1 MIRAIIALLL
11 CCAASAHAQTQ
22 QQSQPEPALADQARA
37 AAKAKE
43 SAKHAK
49 VVTDNDV
56 VEEKKQSNGPF
67 PELGTLPVDWAGVT
81 EASRQKAAVIVE
93 KMVQF
98 IATHPKDEAKRT
110 ISDWFKDEEQ
120 TIKDLKQRKD
130 QLDGFSYTGSYSSES
145 GGKVSSIAAG
155 LDSSDRN
162 GKDEVN
168 RSLNHIESQLSAVR
182 ELGAKRGILWSW
194 MLPNE
199 RDVRDKPIIF

>member
-1 MIRAIIALLL
+1 MKRLIIATLL
-11 CCAASAHAQTQ
+11 CGSALAQTQ
-22 QQSQPEPALADQARA
+22 APPPTPPEPSLADQARA

-56 VEEKKQSNGPF
+56 VEQKKQSSGPF
-67 PELGTLPVDWAGVT
+67 PELGSLPVDWAGVT
-81 EASRQKAAVIVE
+81 EASRQKAAIIVE

-98 IATHPKDEAKRT
+98 IATHPKDEAKRI

-130 QLDGFSYTGSYSSES
+130 QLDGFSYTGSTNY
-145 GGKVSSIAAG
+145 
-155 LDSSDRN
+155 DSSGRVYSQAAALDRADRN
-162 GKDEVN
+162 GKDDVN
-168 RSLNHIESQLSAVR
+168 RSLNHIETQLSAVR
-182 ELGAKRGILWSW
+182 DLGAKRGILWSW

>member
-1 MIRAIIALLL
+1 MMRAFIALVIFS
-11 CCAASAHAQTQ
+11 AAFAQAQTQ
-22 QQSQPEPALADQARA
+22 QSSQPEPSLADQARA

-49 VVTDNDV
+49 VVTDNDA

-81 EASRQKAAVIVE
+81 EASHQKAAIVVE

-98 IATHPKDEAKRT
+98 IATHPKDEAKRAIT
-110 ISDWFKDEEQ
+110 DWFKDEEQ

-130 QLDGFSYTGSYSSES
+130 HLDGFSYTGLTNY
-145 GGKVSSIAAG
+145 
-155 LDSSDRN
+155 DSSGRVYSHAAALDRADRN
-162 GKDEVN
+162 GKDDVN
-168 RSLNHIESQLSAVR
+168 RSLNHIESQLNAVR
-182 ELGAKRGILWSW
+182 ELGANRGILWSW

-199 RDVRDKPIIF
+199 KDVRDKPIIF

>member
-1 MIRAIIALLL
+1 MIRIAIMAVL
-11 CCAASAHAQTQ
+11 CGAAFAQTQ
-22 QQSQPEPALADQARA
+22 TTTQPKPEPSLADQART

-49 VVTDNDV
+49 VITDNDA
-56 VEEKKQSNGPF
+56 VEEKKKSNGPF

-81 EASRQKAAVIVE
+81 TAANQKADVIVG

-98 IATHPKDEAKRT
+98 IAAHPKDEAMRT
-110 ISDWFKDEEQ
+110 IKDWFSAQEQ
-120 TIKDLKQRKD
+120 TIKDLNQRKQ
-130 QLDGFSYTGSYSSES
+130 QLDGFSYTGSYSSEN
-145 GGKVSSIAAG
+145 GGSVSSLAAG
-155 LDSSDRN
+155 LDRSDRN
-162 GKDEVN
+162 GKEEIN

-182 ELGAKRGILWSW
+182 ECGAKKGIPWSW

>member
-1 MIRAIIALLL
+1 MMRVLIVIV
-11 CCAASAHAQTQ
+11 CFSAAPLRAQTQ
-22 QQSQPEPALADQARA
+22 QPSQPEPSLADQART

-43 SAKHAK
+43 NAKHAK
-49 VVTDNDV
+49 VVTDNDA

-67 PELGTLPVDWAGVT
+67 PELGTLPVDWSGVND
-81 EASRQKAAVIVE
+81 AARQKAAIIVE

-130 QLDGFSYTGSYSSES
+130 QLDGFSYTGSTSYDGS
-145 GGKVSSIAAG
+145 GRVASQAAA
-155 LDSSDRN
+155 LDRADRN
-162 GKDEVN
+162 GKDEVD

-182 ELGAKRGILWSW
+182 DLGAKRGILWSW

-199 RDVRDKPIIF
+199 KDVRDKSIIF

>member
-1 MIRAIIALLL
+1 MIRLLIALLF
-11 CCAASAHAQTQ
+11 CSAALLPAQAQ
-22 QQSQPEPALADQARA
+22 QQGQPEPSLADQARA
-37 AAKAKE
+37 AAKARE

-49 VVTDNDV
+49 VVTDNDA
-56 VEEKKQSNGPF
+56 VEEKKSSSGPF

-81 EASRQKAAVIVE
+81 EAANQKAAVIVD

-110 ISDWFKDEEQ
+110 ISDWFKSEEQ

-130 QLDGFSYTGSYSSES
+130 QLDGFSYTGSTNY
-145 GGKVSSIAAG
+145 
-155 LDSSDRN
+155 DSSGRIYSQAAALDRADRN
-162 GKDEVN
+162 GKDDVN
-168 RSLNHIESQLSAVR
+168 LSLNHIESQLSAVR

-194 MLPNE
+194 MLPNQ

>member
-1 MIRAIIALLL
+1 MKRLIIATLL
-11 CCAASAHAQTQ
+11 CGSALAQTQ
-22 QQSQPEPALADQARA
+22 APPPNPPEPSLADQAKA

-49 VVTDNDV
+49 VVTDNDA
-56 VEEKKQSNGPF
+56 VEAKKQSNGPF
-67 PELGTLPVDWAGVT
+67 PELGTLPVDWSGVND
-81 EASRQKAAVIVE
+81 AARQKAAIIVE

-130 QLDGFSYTGSYSSES
+130 QLDGFSYTGSTNYDASGRVYSQ
-145 GGKVSSIAAG
+145 AAA
-155 LDSSDRN
+155 LDRADRN
-162 GKDEVN
+162 GKDDVN

-182 ELGAKRGILWSW
+182 DLGAKRGILWSW

>member
-1 MIRAIIALLL
+1 MKRRIIAALL
-11 CCAASAHAQTQ
+11 CGSAFAQRQTPPPNP
-22 QQSQPEPALADQARA
+22 PEPSLADQAKA

-49 VVTDNDV
+49 VVTDNDA

-67 PELGTLPVDWAGVT
+67 PDLGTLPVDWSGVT
-81 EASRQKAAVIVE
+81 EASHQKAAVIVE

-110 ISDWFKDEEQ
+110 ISDWFKSEEQ

-130 QLDGFSYTGSYSSES
+130 QLDGFSYTGSTSYDGSGRVYSQ
-145 GGKVSSIAAG
+145 AAA
-155 LDSSDRN
+155 LDRADRN
-162 GKDEVN
+162 GKDDVN
-168 RSLNHIESQLSAVR
+168 RSLDHIESQLSAVR

-194 MLPNE
+194 MLPNQK
-199 RDVRDKPIIF
+199 DVRDKPIIF

>member
-1 MIRAIIALLL
+1 MCLFFWGAV
-11 CCAASAHAQTQ
+11 SAYAQTQ
-22 QQSQPEPALADQARA
+22 QASQPEPSLADQARA

-43 SAKHAK
+43 SGKHAK

-56 VEEKKQSNGPF
+56 VEEEKQSNGPF

-110 ISDWFKDEEQ
+110 ISDWFRDEEQ
-120 TIKDLKQRKD
+120 AVKDLKQRKD
-130 QLDGFSYTGSYSSES
+130 QLDGFSYTGSTNY
-145 GGKVSSIAAG
+145 
-155 LDSSDRN
+155 DSSGRVYSQAAALDRADSN
-162 GKDEVN
+162 GRDDVN

-199 RDVRDKPIIF
+199 RDVRDKSIIF

>member
-1 MIRAIIALLL
+1 MRVLIAIACLS
-11 CCAASAHAQTQ
+11 AAFLQAQTQ
-22 QQSQPEPALADQARA
+22 QPSPPEPSLADQARV

-49 VVTDNDV
+49 VVTDNDA
-56 VEEKKQSNGPF
+56 VEEKKKSNGPF
-67 PELGTLPVDWAGVT
+67 PELGTLPVDWAGVS

-110 ISDWFKDEEQ
+110 ITDWFKDEEQ
-120 TIKDLKQRKD
+120 VIKDLKQRKD
-130 QLDGFSYTGSYSSES
+130 QLDGFSYTGSTNYDSTGRIYSQ
-145 GGKVSSIAAG
+145 AG
-155 LDSSDRN
+155 ALDRSDRN
-162 GKDEVN
+162 GRDDVN
-168 RSLNHIESQLSAVR
+168 RSLNHIETQLSAVR

-199 RDVRDKPIIF
+199 KDVRDKPIIF

>member
-1 MIRAIIALLL
+1 MSRLIIAVLL
-11 CCAASAHAQTQ
+11 CCAASVHAQTQ
-22 QQSQPEPALADQARA
+22 QNQAEPSLADRAR

-49 VVTDNDV
+49 VVTDNDA
-56 VEEKKQSNGPF
+56 VEEKKKSNGPF
-67 PELGTLPVDWAGVT
+67 PELATLPVDWAGVSAAAN
-81 EASRQKAAVIVE
+81 EKADVVIG

-110 ISDWFKDEEQ
+110 ISDWFSAEEQ

-130 QLDGFSYTGSYSSES
+130 QLDGFSYTGSHSYDDTGRIYS
-145 GGKVSSIAAG
+145 AAG
-155 LDSSDRN
+155 ALDRADRN
-162 GKDEVN
+162 GKDDVN

-182 ELGAKRGILWSW
+182 ERGAKRGIPWSW

-199 RDVRDKPIIF
+199 KDVRDKPIIF